1 VDDLADIGMDE
12 GTTVANYGASSVFN
26 GRILKV
32 HIETKK

>member
-12 GTTVANYGASSVFN
+12 GTPVANYGPGSVFN
-26 GRILKV
+26 GRLLKV